1 MKVLITGADGQ
12 LGRELRKLYPDAI
25 GTSHDPSNMFY
36 LQIEDQNAVIKL
48 LERERPDVV
57 VNCAALTNVDRCE
70 REKEYAY
77 KVNGLAVRS
86 LALECRRIGANLVH
100 ISTDYIFDGI
110 DGNYREDASPNPVNY
125 YGLSKLAGEN
135 FALSAEENLVV
146 RTSGVFGY
154 SNNFPLFAYNKL
166 KNGEVVKAI
175 KGFYSPIHAENLAKA
190 VKKLIDL
197 NEVGIIN
204 IAGERISRM
213 NLALTIAAF
222 FNYDKNLIAESDT
235 VQNLQAR
242 RPFDSSL
249 NITKARKLI
258 DFDFYTINSNLHAFK
273 RSIEEI
279 EVQKLK

>member
-25 GTSHDPSNMFY
+25 GTSHDPSKMFY
-36 LQIEDQNAVIKL
+36 LQIEDQNAIIKL

-70 REKEYAY
+70 KEKENAY
-77 KVNGLAVRS
+77 KVNALAVRS
-86 LALECRRIGANLVH
+86 LALECRRIGAKLVY
-100 ISTDYIFDGI
+100 ISTDYVFDGI
-110 DGNYREDASPNPVNY
+110 DGNYPEDASPNPVNY
-125 YGLSKLAGEN
+125 YGLSKLAGEH
-135 FALSAEENLVV
+135 FAFSAEENLVV

-175 KGFYSPIHAENLAKA
+175 EGFYSPIHAENLAKG

-204 IAGERISRM
+204 VAGERISRM
-213 NLALTIAAF
+213 TLALTIAEF

-258 DFDFYTINSNLHAFK
+258 YFDFYTINSNLHAFK
-273 RSIEEI
+273 RSIEKI